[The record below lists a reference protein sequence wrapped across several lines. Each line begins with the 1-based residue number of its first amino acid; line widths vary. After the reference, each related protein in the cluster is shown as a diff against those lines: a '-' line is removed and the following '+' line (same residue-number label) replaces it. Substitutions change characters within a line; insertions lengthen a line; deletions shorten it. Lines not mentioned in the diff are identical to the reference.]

1 MKRSREHILEE
12 ESKRAFINLLPSE
25 WIHREKHPDY
35 GIDMEVEIVEGDD
48 VTNKVFWV
56 QLKATGSI
64 KLRQKKII
72 FKAKTDH
79 LRFWETCR
87 LPVFI
92 IYWIKAKDIFYYL
105 FVQKYIREI
114 LSLENYNWREKKFA
128 TIRFP
133 LESELKDVTKIKSIA
148 DEGYFYIME
157 QQLNEKQKIERG
169 IQAAHYWLDGI
180 PQSDNEQLKDLMLKA
195 LRYELIDNF
204 PSAIKEYE
212 NILRVCS
219 MSPSQHM
226 SVLLNLGNAHYS
238 ISQNKDALK
247 NYKVMLELAKKIS
260 KKEALEGKSAALGNI
275 GLIYSAKGELDNALK
290 YHKDALKIDREI
302 GYKQGEA
309 AALGNIGLIYSDKG
323 DLEKA
328 LKYHK
333 DAFKIHREIGYK
345 QGEAA
350 ALGNIGLIYS
360 DKGDLEKALKYH
372 KDALKIDRE
381 IGYKQ
386 GEALD
391 LDAIGLIF
399 ISKGNSSKALKYM
412 NDALTIHKD
421 IGHKWGEALSLGNIG
436 LIYSDKGEL
445 DNALKYHKDALKIDR
460 EIGYKQGEALDLGHI
475 GIVYKRKDK
484 PGEALKYLKD
494 ALNILDR
501 YKLVYGRD
509 FIQNAIDSITKTKV
523 PSPRRRGIG

>member
-333 DAFKIHREIGYK
+333 DA
-345 QGEAA
+345 
-350 ALGNIGLIYS
+350 
-360 DKGDLEKALKYH
+360 
-372 KDALKIDRE
+372 LKIDRE